1 MRRGAAIAGKK
12 ELSGKPIYWIIKLRK
27 IAHMSKALMFA
38 DFGGSEGGLSPL
50 MVSEKLAQ
58 K

>member
-38 DFGGSEGGLSPL
+38 DFGGSEGGLSPF
-50 MVSEKLAQ
+50 
-58 K
+58 